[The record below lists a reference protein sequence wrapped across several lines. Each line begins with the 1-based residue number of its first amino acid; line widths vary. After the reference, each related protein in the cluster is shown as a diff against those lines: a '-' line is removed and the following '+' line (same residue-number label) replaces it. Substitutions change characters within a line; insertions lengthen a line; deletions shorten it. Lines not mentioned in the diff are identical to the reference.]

1 MKYHIPYHYKSF
13 VCLGGECPDTCCGG
27 WRIPI
32 DDESFR
38 RYRKV
43 TGSFG
48 ERLRRG
54 MDPLT
59 RSFRL
64 KGRYCSF
71 LNEKGLC
78 DIFRELGKDGL
89 CKACRDYPRH
99 REDYGKLQEF
109 MLSMSC
115 PEAARLIL
123 EDETQGAGYA
133 YIPRHPHDDAAE
145 KYKGNNRDNH
155 LSTGK
160 IPGRKKR
167 QNEEDREEEQML
179 AWLLELRETL
189 VCLIKNRSV
198 DFDQRLAMIL
208 AFGHDFQRRWDEIRQ
223 ERDGLQALK
232 ARRLL
237 RRLTKRYL
245 SEHAAAEFAGKLAH
259 CQNRSVERMI
269 RISAWMRRLQ
279 AFEPVLESWSRK
291 QEIVCRALY
300 HKETPASYELL
311 QKEFCREAADFEQEW
326 ENLVLYYLR
335 TYLLGALYDDDVY
348 GKIKMAV
355 FSYAVIREWC
365 LFRYRVTGTVSIEE
379 LTAACYRYSR
389 EIENSDENLNELE
402 QMLGENPLF
411 YLESMLTVVCGAK
424 TS

>member
-78 DIFRELGKDGL
+78 DIFR
-89 CKACRDYPRH
+89 
-99 REDYGKLQEF
+99 
-109 MLSMSC
+109 
-115 PEAARLIL
+115 
-123 EDETQGAGYA
+123 ETQGAGYA

-365 LFRYRVTGTVSIEE
+365 LFRYRVTRTVSIEE

-411 YLESMLTVVCGAK
+411 YLESMVTVVCGAK